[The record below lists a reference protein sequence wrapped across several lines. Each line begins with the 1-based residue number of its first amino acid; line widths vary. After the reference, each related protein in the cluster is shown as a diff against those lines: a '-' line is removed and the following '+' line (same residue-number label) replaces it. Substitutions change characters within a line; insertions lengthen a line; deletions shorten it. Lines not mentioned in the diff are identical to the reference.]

1 MKKSKYS
8 TVIDFGKSNL
18 RLGVFN
24 ENSKNIFSIS
34 KDIIQKDDFTEHSKI
49 LNLLIRSAEK
59 KVSTHLENIIVLYDH
74 PKIFSIDLSIKKDFD
89 QIVFVKDIYPSL
101 IMEANQLISNNY
113 INYKILHLIT
123 SKFTID
129 GKEYFEKV
137 ADNFKTKSIVVE
149 LKFLSLNK
157 EIYNKISQIFKINN
171 LQILNLFCTSY
182 VKSFSYKNHF
192 MKSDH
197 VTFLDIG
204 WERSTILSYKNSRLV
219 CFNSVPLGGNHI
231 TKDISKVLKLNLE
244 DSEKIKKSF
253 NKSEIEFSFD
263 KGNDDGKKL
272 LKEVI
277 GKNIST
283 ELLKKVVLSRIEE
296 ILLLVFKDTY
306 FLDDIKL
313 SKNSNLV
320 LTGKGS
326 ILFDKNSFHLDNKH
340 NFNEINFYEE
350 TDSEICNAGFYFNID
365 DNNEIKIINKS
376 VKKAGFFEKFFNL
389 FSR

>member
-1 MKKSKYS
+1 
-8 TVIDFGKSNL
+8 
-18 RLGVFN
+18 
-24 ENSKNIFSIS
+24 
-34 KDIIQKDDFTEHSKI
+34 
-49 LNLLIRSAEK
+49 
-59 KVSTHLENIIVLYDH
+59 
-74 PKIFSIDLSIKKDFD
+74 
-89 QIVFVKDIYPSL
+89 
-101 IMEANQLISNNY
+101 
-113 INYKILHLIT
+113 
-123 SKFTID
+123 
-129 GKEYFEKV
+129 
-137 ADNFKTKSIVVE
+137 
-149 LKFLSLNK
+149 
-157 EIYNKISQIFKINN
+157 
-171 LQILNLFCTSY
+171 
-182 VKSFSYKNHF
+182 